1 MIPRTQAALTIEKI
15 TSELGYAEIRID
27 EVEIVNKFDIILH
40 IINPNEIINLI
51 DNLGKQI
58 ETLREERKDYL
69 RKELYSLR
77 SKVLTLLPHRSKR
90 GMINIV
96 GKGLSWLFGT
106 LDEDDKH
113 DIENKLKSYDNTN
126 DELIDTINQ
135 QVKINSN
142 FNDSFTLLKNVIESD
157 RNKILEK
164 LNMSQNLSKQI
175 ISQEEFLEQQMRISI
190 LKEKINLIQDN
201 IILARIGVIHPSI
214 LSNEEI
220 IKYKIDIQKLSN
232 MKVGIAKFENQDI
245 IFAIKIPTAIM
256 KTARKLL
263 VPIVNSNNKQINEE
277 LEYVVK
283 INNNTYSFENNLSLQ
298 ELKLSK
304 NCIVK
309 KNCKLLSKLEEEI
322 IELNFDLVILNN
334 MKNKTFKSNCD
345 ERILVL
351 NGNYFINFVNCS
363 VEIGNQKFS
372 NRMSKFVER
381 FYIPNHEIIATEN
394 DNLIFENFTLHQ
406 ERNIKEIH
414 ILKKH
419 NIISYSIGS
428 FSIVLIVLVAVIGI
442 YIYCKQKKLNLTIVN
457 RIQENSEVRKGGVTS
472 QSIGNM
478 MPTGN
483 VRPEIIEFIKNMN
496 SLSSTNKIRINE

>member
-77 SKVLTLLPHRSKR
+77 NKVLTLLPHRSKR
-90 GMINIV
+90 GLINIV

-175 ISQEEFLEQQMRISI
+175 ISQEEFLE
-190 LKEKINLIQDN
+190 
-201 IILARIGVIHPSI
+201 
-214 LSNEEI
+214 
-220 IKYKIDIQKLSN
+220 
-232 MKVGIAKFENQDI
+232 
-245 IFAIKIPTAIM
+245 
-256 KTARKLL
+256 
-263 VPIVNSNNKQINEE
+263 
-277 LEYVVK
+277 
-283 INNNTYSFENNLSLQ
+283 
-298 ELKLSK
+298 
-304 NCIVK
+304 
-309 KNCKLLSKLEEEI
+309 
-322 IELNFDLVILNN
+322 
-334 MKNKTFKSNCD
+334 
-345 ERILVL
+345 
-351 NGNYFINFVNCS
+351 
-363 VEIGNQKFS
+363 
-372 NRMSKFVER
+372 
-381 FYIPNHEIIATEN
+381 
-394 DNLIFENFTLHQ
+394 
-406 ERNIKEIH
+406 
-414 ILKKH
+414 
-419 NIISYSIGS
+419 
-428 FSIVLIVLVAVIGI
+428 
-442 YIYCKQKKLNLTIVN
+442 
-457 RIQENSEVRKGGVTS
+457 
-472 QSIGNM
+472 
-478 MPTGN
+478 
-483 VRPEIIEFIKNMN
+483 
-496 SLSSTNKIRINE
+496 